1 MDCNFSLSHTQVK
14 REIRSQGHTL
24 QFSSEFTSQIEV
36 RELQSVGFYPSLM
49 KEENLPMKP
58 EQSQN
63 ASMVSNRKKQ
73 AGKRQRCQASVI
85 TVKGQMK
92 ASASPS
98 ASQKPGLLGVHREQC
113 CRVSAEVLAAV
124 VAPQTHRLIKQLL
137 LSLTFRQHF
146 IWLEM
151 ERLYF

>member
-1 MDCNFSLSHTQVK
+1 
-14 REIRSQGHTL
+14 
-24 QFSSEFTSQIEV
+24 
-36 RELQSVGFYPSLM
+36 
-49 KEENLPMKP
+49 MKP

-98 ASQKPGLLGVHREQC
+98 ASQKPGLRPH
-113 CRVSAEVLAAV
+113 
-124 VAPQTHRLIKQLL
+124 P
-137 LSLTFRQHF
+137 LTSGM
-146 IWLEM
+146 IWDKL
-151 ERLYF
+151 FNI

>member
-1 MDCNFSLSHTQVK
+1 MK
-14 REIRSQGHTL
+14 REIKSQGHTL
-24 QFSSEFTSQIEV
+24 QLSSEFASQIEV

-63 ASMVSNRKKQ
+63 ASMVSNRKKLRL
-73 AGKRQRCQASVI
+73 ANVSWCQASVI

-98 ASQKPGLLGVHREQC
+98 ASQKPGLLGVHKEQC
-113 CRVSAEVLAAV
+113 CRVSAEVLTAV
-124 VAPQTHRLIKQLL
+124 IAPQTHRLIKQLL
-137 LSLTFRQHF
+137 LSLTFGSTFYLVRDGETVFLTILHF
-146 IWLEM
+146 WS
-151 ERLYF
+151 